1 MTINLSP
8 ELVIHKLV
16 NKLDEKAKQYAC
28 STGSSNDDIVNAY
41 KAGALKTL
49 EDVIDLLKEYADLH
63 ES

>member
-16 NKLDEKAKQYAC
+16 NKLDERAQQYAHN
-28 STGSSNDDIVNAY
+28 TESSNDDIVNAY

-49 EDVIDLLKEYADLH
+49 GDVIDLLKEYADLH